1 MAEPDQNRATY
12 DAAQLSQLLDPALYA
27 GVRRRL
33 LSISLF
39 VNLLGLA
46 IPVFVLQAYDRV
58 IIHAGISTLQAL
70 VAGVLLAIGFDF
82 LLRQAR
88 ARLLRSVAVRIDAA
102 GGRALIR
109 HILSLPLAV
118 LESNPT
124 AYWLS
129 LFQDLEHVRLRYA
142 GPMALLLMDLPF
154 VVLAFGLILVIALP
168 VAWVMLCILIAFA
181 VLTWWSSRTVQARG
195 NEERQCLQQRDG
207 RLTEFG
213 MARQSIKSQ
222 GLEAEMESRWSEVQA
237 LAMTESLARSQ
248 ATDRYRDLGHALTQA
263 ATVLMVSVGALAI
276 LDQKMTFGALIAANM
291 LSLRVISPLNMLV
304 AQWRG
309 FAQFRQARD
318 RLSEIFGIVPDRDHS
333 GLPLDNPRGELTLES
348 LDFRYDGESQDTL
361 TGLNGRIGARGLHA
375 LVGPNGCGKT
385 TLLKLLC
392 GLYAPTDGRV
402 LLDGADMTQFARFDL
417 ARWIGY
423 LPQVIQPFAGTIREN
438 LLMAWPEATDEA
450 LRTAAERAL
459 ALDFVHDLPEGFD
472 APIGEFG
479 SRLSAGQRRR
489 LALAG
494 VLVRDPVVL
503 LLDEPTA
510 DLDQNAEI
518 ALARS
523 LKALSAERTVLV
535 VTHSRVLLQAAD
547 GVIALRSDGR
557 IRAAGPAQE
566 VLSKL
571 SAASV
576 KQP

>member
-1 MAEPDQNRATY
+1 M
-12 DAAQLSQLLDPALYA
+12 
-27 GVRRRL
+27 
-33 LSISLF
+33 
-39 VNLLGLA
+39 
-46 IPVFVLQAYDRV
+46 
-58 IIHAGISTLQAL
+58 
-70 VAGVLLAIGFDF
+70 
-82 LLRQAR
+82 
-88 ARLLRSVAVRIDAA
+88 
-102 GGRALIR
+102 
-109 HILSLPLAV
+109 
-118 LESNPT
+118 
-124 AYWLS
+124 
-129 LFQDLEHVRLRYA
+129 
-142 GPMALLLMDLPF
+142 
-154 VVLAFGLILVIALP
+154 
-168 VAWVMLCILIAFA
+168 
-181 VLTWWSSRTVQARG
+181 
-195 NEERQCLQQRDG
+195 
-207 RLTEFG
+207 
-213 MARQSIKSQ
+213 
-222 GLEAEMESRWSEVQA
+222 
-237 LAMTESLARSQ
+237 
-248 ATDRYRDLGHALTQA
+248 
-263 ATVLMVSVGALAI
+263 
-276 LDQKMTFGALIAANM
+276 
-291 LSLRVISPLNMLV
+291 
-304 AQWRG
+304 
-309 FAQFRQARD
+309 
-318 RLSEIFGIVPDRDHS
+318 
-333 GLPLDNPRGELTLES
+333 
-348 LDFRYDGESQDTL
+348 
-361 TGLNGRIGARGLHA
+361 
-375 LVGPNGCGKT
+375 
-385 TLLKLLC
+385 
-392 GLYAPTDGRV
+392 

-523 LKALSAERTVLV
+523 LKALSTERTVLV

>member
-392 GLYAPTDGRV
+392 GLYVPTDGRV

-459 ALDFVHDLPEGFD
+459 ALDFVHDLPKGFD

-576 KQP
+576 KKP